1 MIHRHKFIV
10 SEQISRFRFVS
21 RAGRNSEDIESEIS
35 DFCLGMQDAI
45 TETYSAYGCMLK
57 PGQVAPVGEAFREFK
72 RKHGDEYLTL
82 YNTNGV
88 SDHHASLK
96 GAYVSACVHFSTLYS
111 EPCTGNHF
119 HGGLTSQDHIH
130 QLQVAA
136 DTAVAQGS
144 WNFPASSSC
153 KLSIC

>member
-1 MIHRHKFIV
+1 
-10 SEQISRFRFVS
+10 
-21 RAGRNSEDIESEIS
+21 
-35 DFCLGMQDAI
+35 MQDAI
-45 TETYSAYGCMLK
+45 TETYSAYGCMFK
-57 PGQVAPVGEAFREFK
+57 PGQVAPVGEAFREFQ
-72 RKHGDEYLTL
+72 RIAGEEFFTL

-96 GAYVSACVHFSTLYS
+96 GSYVSACVHFSTLYG

>member
-1 MIHRHKFIV
+1 MFERFTDALGIYGIK
-10 SEQISRFRFVS
+10 ISCYFSIFS
-21 RAGRNSEDIESEIS
+21 KLYI
-35 DFCLGMQDAI
+35 FHTGMQDAI
-45 TETYSAYGCMLK
+45 TETYSAYGCMFK
-57 PGQVAPVGEAFREFK
+57 PGQVAPVGEAFREFQ
-72 RKHGDEYLTL
+72 RMAGDEFFTL

-96 GAYVSACVHFSTLYS
+96 GSYVSACVHFSTLYG

-119 HGGLTSQDHIH
+119 HGGLTNQDHVH

>member
-1 MIHRHKFIV
+1 MFPIPLRLKKF
-10 SEQISRFRFVS
+10 
-21 RAGRNSEDIESEIS
+21 G

-96 GAYVSACVHFSTLYS
+96 GAYVSACVHFSTLYG

-119 HGGLTSQDHIH
+119 HGGLTSQDHVH
-130 QLQVAA
+130 RLQVAA

-153 KLSIC
+153 KLSICWK

>member
-1 MIHRHKFIV
+1 
-10 SEQISRFRFVS
+10 
-21 RAGRNSEDIESEIS
+21 
-35 DFCLGMQDAI
+35 MQDAI

-72 RKHGDEYLTL
+72 RKFGNEYLTL

-96 GAYVSACVHFSTLYS
+96 GAYVSACVHFSTLYG
-111 EPCTGNHF
+111 EPCTGNLF
-119 HGGLTSQDHIH
+119 HGGLTSQDHVD
-130 QLQVAA
+130 QLQVVA
-136 DTAVAQGS
+136 DTAIAQGS